1 MMAKNKMQMVDD
13 DEIENVG
20 IMAGFMDDMDGMMEE
35 IIAEE
40 MDGMDGENDE
50 MARATGRS
58 PDSPEILMNNL
69 RGNMRSL
76 DARREELA
84 DLVGYNAAA
93 ETPEEVLAMLQ
104 PVLAQQEAAGIAS
117 MMPPAQPPMPP
128 EGMMPPMPEG
138 MMPPMPPEGM
148 MPPQGLASLAPPPMP
163 MDQAPMQMAYG
174 GMVQSFQEGSDP
186 AGVTPIAD
194 AYSAYP
200 QEVVEASINQLLG
213 VLAQEPRETTD
224 LIQLTKQLQPQY
236 QELLGVDPEAAKAEF
251 LMGLGQSALRYA
263 GNVSPEGE
271 ALSGSPM
278 ARLAGGFSDVPAKAA
293 AASSL
298 IQKQEQNAKLA
309 ALQGAQAQQS
319 ADVAYN
325 TELMGQQF
333 DIAQEIAKQK
343 KSSRLLNEAEIALV
357 PGLDPNLP
365 WQIDGQGDITLVGG
379 RPPATIVEDAYRA
392 AGRKAKL
399 EFDEELYKG
408 AISGENN
415 IIKLDEALGIIENG
429 DIDLGIGSDI
439 ANNFNRLKAQFLG
452 DERAGSIVA
461 QNQYLDALL
470 GSDIFPAI
478 DALGIGARGLDTPA
492 ERDFL
497 IEVMTG
503 SRKLDREALKA
514 MTQFRKIREIKALT
528 RYNAAVESGQLDEY
542 FELGYPRI
550 TYEIPE
556 MPVIDLSPI
565 ARMNTKEKRNA
576 ALADSIKEY
585 NDAKAASIR
594 SKEETDAAAAA
605 AVAASSGT
613 VRTR

>member
-20 IMAGFMDDMDGMMEE
+20 IMAGFMDDMDGMLEE

-174 GMVQSFQEGSDP
+174 GMVQSFQEGSEP

-200 QEVVEASINQLLG
+200 QEVVEASIARMIALNN
-213 VLAQEPRETTD
+213 AKPRETTD

-236 QELLGVDPEAAKAEF
+236 QELLGVDPEAAKAQF

-298 IQKQEQNAKLA
+298 IQKQEQTAKLA

-325 TELMGQQF
+325 TALMGQQL
-333 DIAQEIAKQK
+333 DIAKDIAKQK
-343 KSSRLLNEAEIALV
+343 NTQPMTDAQKTDYNIPEDQLDLAWVIDQAGNASIA
-357 PGLDPNLP
+357 
-365 WQIDGQGDITLVGG
+365 GG
-379 RPPATIVEDAYRA
+379 RPPVPLVDMGANRVASLGAESAGARIDTAYANAEKAIKDLAKIDNTIGLLENSTVDTGFGATFRQRLRQVSSLFVDGDNPTA
-392 AGRKAKL
+392 AEL
-399 EFDEELYKG
+399 ETINALTDGQLLNAALGADVFG
-408 AISGENN
+408 AISE
-415 IIKLDEALGIIENG
+415 
-429 DIDLGIGSDI
+429 
-439 ANNFNRLKAQFLG
+439 
-452 DERAGSIVA
+452 
-461 QNQYLDALL
+461 
-470 GSDIFPAI
+470 
-478 DALGIGARGLDTPA
+478 LGIGARGLDTPA
-492 ERDFL
+492 EREFL
-497 IEVMTG
+497 REVVAGTIDMT
-503 SRKLDREALKA
+503 KDTL
-514 MTQFRKIREIKALT
+514 
-528 RYNAAVESGQLDEY
+528 V
-542 FELGYPRI
+542 
-550 TYEIPE
+550 IPDV
-556 MPVIDLSPI
+556 P
-565 ARMNTKEKRNA
+565 
-576 ALADSIKEY
+576 
-585 NDAKAASIR
+585 
-594 SKEETDAAAAA
+594 
-605 AVAASSGT
+605 VAANFDTGIGSSTDLTADVSRILSGSGEEGKN
-613 VRTR
+613 

>member
-20 IMAGFMDDMDGMMEE
+20 IMAGFMDDMDGMLEE

-200 QEVVEASINQLLG
+200 QEVVEASIARMIALNN
-213 VLAQEPRETTD
+213 AKPRETTD

-236 QELLGVDPEAAKAEF
+236 QELLGVDPEAAKAQF

-298 IQKQEQNAKLA
+298 IQKQEQTAKLA

-325 TELMGQQF
+325 TALMGQQL
-333 DIAQEIAKQK
+333 DIAKDIAKQK
-343 KSSRLLNEAEIALV
+343 NTQPMTDAQKTDYNIPEDQLDLAWVIDQAGNASIA
-357 PGLDPNLP
+357 
-365 WQIDGQGDITLVGG
+365 GG
-379 RPPATIVEDAYRA
+379 RPPVPLVDMGANRVASLGAESAGARIDTAYANAEKAIKDLAKIDNTIGLLENSTVDTGFGATFRQRLRQVSSLFVDGDNPTA
-392 AGRKAKL
+392 AEL
-399 EFDEELYKG
+399 ETINALTDGQLLNAALGADVFG
-408 AISGENN
+408 AISE
-415 IIKLDEALGIIENG
+415 
-429 DIDLGIGSDI
+429 
-439 ANNFNRLKAQFLG
+439 
-452 DERAGSIVA
+452 
-461 QNQYLDALL
+461 
-470 GSDIFPAI
+470 
-478 DALGIGARGLDTPA
+478 LGIGARGLDTPA
-492 ERDFL
+492 EREFL
-497 IEVMTG
+497 REVVAGTIDMTKDTLLRMTALR
-503 SRKLDREALKA
+503 RKA
-514 MTQFRKIREIKALT
+514 TVG
-528 RYNAAVESGQLDEY
+528 N
-542 FELGYPRI
+542 
-550 TYEIPE
+550 
-556 MPVIDLSPI
+556 IDKWNN
-565 ARMNTKEKRNA
+565 M
-576 ALADSIKEY
+576 LADGRADQWIANTLGTIPSEPFVIP
-585 NDAKAASIR
+585 DVP
-594 SKEETDAAAAA
+594 
-605 AVAASSGT
+605 VAANFDTGIGSSTDLTADVSRILSGSGEEGKN
-613 VRTR
+613 